1 MGRQPSDARHR
12 RRLRVPGPALRHHHR
27 RDTAEH
33 RPRKSDGRPRAD
45 LRRPRGREL
54 GRPRAAHPG
63 PGHVAQA
70 PRVHRGGALHRR
82 PTDSDHAEAS
92 LPERPRSGDRLARL
106 RDPGRDAH
114 RSDVVL
120 SRHRRA
126 AAHLHLG
133 LRDQRGLRRLL
144 DDSVAG
150 AAAGALHLGHLAVVH
165 LRRQRAAG
173 RARPAVQDLVA
184 RLRGTSGEGRGDR
197 VAQQLLEVQDLHTQF
212 FTRDGVVRA
221 VDGVSFELAAGETLG
236 IVGESGCGKSVTALS
251 LMRLIP
257 IPPGK
262 IVKGSIVFDGADV
275 LKMDDDEVRGIRG
288 NNIAMIFQDP
298 MTSLNPVLTISRQ
311 ISEALELH
319 LKMDKSEARKR
330 TVELLDLVGIPG
342 AKKRLDDYP
351 HQFSGGMRQRVMIAM
366 ALSCNPKLILADE
379 PTTALDVT
387 IQAQILDLLKNL
399 AREFRTAFILIT
411 HDLGVVAGMT
421 QRIHVMYGGKIVEK
435 ADTAELF
442 ANPKMPYTW
451 GLLRSI
457 PRLDERRKAKLL
469 PIEGLPPDLIAPP
482 PGCRFEPRC
491 QYRREVCREKEPE
504 LVHIPNS
511 KPDHEARCWGTQQ
524 GGWLVDTDW
533 RKEVG
538 DTRVLEEIKQEVAQL
553 PPEPKPGD
561 VPPAPTAI

>member
-1 MGRQPSDARHR
+1 
-12 RRLRVPGPALRHHHR
+12 
-27 RDTAEH
+27 
-33 RPRKSDGRPRAD
+33 
-45 LRRPRGREL
+45 
-54 GRPRAAHPG
+54 
-63 PGHVAQA
+63 
-70 PRVHRGGALHRR
+70 
-82 PTDSDHAEAS
+82 
-92 LPERPRSGDRLARL
+92 
-106 RDPGRDAH
+106 
-114 RSDVVL
+114 
-120 SRHRRA
+120 
-126 AAHLHLG
+126 
-133 LRDQRGLRRLL
+133 
-144 DDSVAG
+144 
-150 AAAGALHLGHLAVVH
+150 
-165 LRRQRAAG
+165 
-173 RARPAVQDLVA
+173 
-184 RLRGTSGEGRGDR
+184 
-197 VAQQLLEVQDLHTQF
+197 VAQQLLEVTDLYTQF

-221 VDGVSFELAAGETLG
+221 VDGVTFEVAAGETLG

-257 IPPGK
+257 QPPGK
-262 IVKGSIVFDGADV
+262 IVKGSIMFDGADV

-330 TVELLDLVGIPG
+330 TIELLDLVGIPS
-342 AKKRLDDYP
+342 AKKRVDDYP

-451 GLLRSI
+451 GLLRSM
-457 PRLDERRKAKLL
+457 PRLDERRKAKLV

-491 QYRREVCREKEPE
+491 QYRRDICKEKEPE
-504 LVHIPNS
+504 LEHIPNS
-511 KPDHEARCWGTQQ
+511 KSDHEARCWGTQQ

-533 RKEVG
+533 HKEVG
-538 DTRVLEEIKQEVAQL
+538 DTRVIEEIKQEVAQL

-561 VPPAPTAI
+561 IPPPPIAM

>member
-1 MGRQPSDARHR
+1 M
-12 RRLRVPGPALRHHHR
+12 
-27 RDTAEH
+27 
-33 RPRKSDGRPRAD
+33 
-45 LRRPRGREL
+45 
-54 GRPRAAHPG
+54 
-63 PGHVAQA
+63 AQN
-70 PRVHRGGALHRR
+70 
-82 PTDSDHAEAS
+82 
-92 LPERPRSGDRLARL
+92 
-106 RDPGRDAH
+106 
-114 RSDVVL
+114 
-120 SRHRRA
+120 
-126 AAHLHLG
+126 
-133 LRDQRGLRRLL
+133 
-144 DDSVAG
+144 
-150 AAAGALHLGHLAVVH
+150 
-165 LRRQRAAG
+165 
-173 RARPAVQDLVA
+173 
-184 RLRGTSGEGRGDR
+184 
-197 VAQQLLEVQDLHTQF
+197 LLEVQDLYTQF

-221 VDGVSFELAAGETLG
+221 VDGVSFHVEAGETLG

-257 IPPGK
+257 QPPGK
-262 IVKGSIVFDGADV
+262 IVKGSIMFDGADV

-330 TVELLDLVGIPG
+330 TIELLDLVGIPS
-342 AKKRLDDYP
+342 AKKRADDYP

-457 PRLDERRKAKLL
+457 PRLDEKRKAKLV

-491 QYRREVCREKEPE
+491 QYRRDICHEKEPPLE
-504 LVHIPNS
+504 HIPNS
-511 KPDHEARCWGTQQ
+511 KPDHEARCWGTQE

-533 RKEVG
+533 RKEIG
-538 DTRVLEEIKQEVAQL
+538 DMAVLEVIKQEVAQL

-561 VPPAPTAI
+561 VPPPPAAI